1 MRIRSWKALAR
12 GVVLESVRR
21 KDLWVVA
28 ILGFIIMLSAGALGF
43 FGFEGLESFAKDL
56 ATTVVG
62 LFSTIL
68 AVLTACRLVPDEIRN
83 RTLYPLIA
91 RPISRFDLLV
101 GKFLGSVIVTS
112 IAFLILCG
120 LTALSLAMFHV
131 HFEAIFA
138 QYVIAKM
145 LGLCVVCALSLCLS
159 LFMTPNAA
167 ATMSFILAFG
177 STMIIRA
184 LTMAYESASPAMQ
197 PLFKVLNGILPQFGL
212 FDLGSRAANSNWGPV
227 PLWVLG
233 FLLLYSV
240 IYCGCM
246 LTLAWTKFRRQAI

>member
-28 ILGFIIMLSAGALGF
+28 ILGVIIMLSAGALGF

-62 LFSTIL
+62 MFSTIL

-91 RPISRFDLLV
+91 RPISRFDLLL
-101 GKFLGSVIVTS
+101 GKYFGAVIVTS
-112 IAFLILCG
+112 IAFLILCA
-120 LTALSLAMFHV
+120 LTALSLTVFHV
-131 HFEAIFA
+131 HFEVIFL
-138 QYVIAKM
+138 QYVVAKL
-145 LGLCVVCALSLCLS
+145 LGLCVVCAVSLSLS

-167 ATMSFILAFG
+167 ATMSCILAFG
-177 STMIIRA
+177 STMLVRA
-184 LTMAYESASPAMQ
+184 LTMAYEGASPALQ
-197 PLFKVLNGILPQFGL
+197 PVFKVLNAVLPQFGL
-212 FDLGSRAANSNWGPV
+212 FDFGSRAANSNWGPV
-227 PLWVLG
+227 PLWVIGILAAYAIV
-233 FLLLYSV
+233 YS
-240 IYCGCM
+240 GCM
-246 LTLAWTKFRRQAI
+246 LALAWSKFRRQAI